1 MLYSNEGQTEE
12 VSYTEKENKLL
23 KKALHD
29 LSKYFKSGNDIP
41 VDRAVIKAKDFWEIV
56 KDIPEITPVSSF
68 KKENNHVPTD
78 D

>member
-1 MLYSNEGQTEE
+1 MSLN
-12 VSYTEKENKLL
+12 KENEVL

-56 KDIPEITPVSSF
+56 KDIPEITSESSF
-68 KKENNHVPTD
+68 KKENNHVPTND
-78 D
+78 